1 MIIFII
7 PYHKIGGAE
16 KVHFE
21 IIKSVASHNRLMVIF
36 EYTDGSP
43 ISDDF
48 KRYPLIVLGTRFRK
62 LLGLVLITLIS
73 RMLPLTIF
81 GCNAPLFYRLLPM
94 VSPKTIKIDLTHA
107 FSQPDP
113 GVEEFSK
120 HFIPLIST
128 RIVINHKTLEDY
140 QAQYINEGISLDYM
154 QRFQVIP
161 AGVYINN
168 FDDQWI
174 DDRFNNFTIGY
185 VGRFAQEKRP
195 ELFLELSKMDFD
207 IKFGAK
213 MITDRFEDA
222 SSKYAGLNL
231 ILGIT
236 DPAQVRKEFSTISV
250 LIITSE
256 REGFPLTVM
265 EAMELG
271 IPVISANV
279 GSIHEHVINDFNG
292 YVFDVKDKESFLI
305 SCRQKIETM
314 ASDKKLY
321 TELCLNARRHALE
334 HFDIKDMH
342 KAYRKLLLNE

>member
-1 MIIFII
+1 
-7 PYHKIGGAE
+7 
-16 KVHFE
+16 
-21 IIKSVASHNRLMVIF
+21 
-36 EYTDGSP
+36 
-43 ISDDF
+43 
-48 KRYPLIVLGTRFRK
+48 
-62 LLGLVLITLIS
+62 
-73 RMLPLTIF
+73 
-81 GCNAPLFYRLLPM
+81 M

-107 FSQPDP
+107 FSYPDP
-113 GVEEFSK
+113 GVEEVSK
-120 HFIPLIST
+120 HYVPLIST

-140 QAQYINEGISLDYM
+140 QDQYVREGISLDYI
-154 QRFQVIP
+154 QHFQVIP
-161 AGVYINN
+161 AGVHINN

-174 DDRFNNFTIGY
+174 DERFNNFTIGY

-195 ELFLELSKMDFD
+195 ELFLELSKMGFD

-222 SSKYAGLNL
+222 SSRYAGLNL

-292 YVFDVKDKESFLI
+292 YVFDVNDKESFLI

-321 TELCLNARRHALE
+321 TELCLNARQHALE